1 MTSEIRVLYDQA
13 ASEWQRSE
21 PLLLSDYTARERV
34 FEAVGDIRGFRL
46 WDLGCGEGYVSR
58 RLAAMGAQQVEG
70 FDLSTAMVEAA
81 QRQAT
86 ALEAFQ
92 RSAPPALHES
102 AREMHRGA
110 EPPAL
115 SGLEP
120 PAPRGPVLRYR
131 VADLADPQQL
141 PPGSCDGAV
150 AVFLF
155 NYLPMAATQQL
166 LAHVHAAVRPG
177 GFFLFTVPHPAL
189 PYLRPH
195 EPPFFFDAAGHPY
208 LGSDDQIFE
217 GRIWRRDGVVNP
229 VRARHKTLQDYVELL
244 AKSGWQ
250 RLPQLEELGVTEA
263 HLALDPAFFGPLRG
277 TPLHLLFLLRR

>member
-1 MTSEIRVLYDQA
+1 MTSDIRSLYDQA
-13 ASEWQRSE
+13 AADWQRAE

-34 FEAVGDIRGFRL
+34 FEAVGDIRGLRL

-58 RLAAMGAQQVEG
+58 RLAALGARQVQG
-70 FDLSTAMVEAA
+70 FDLSAEMVEAA
-81 QRQAT
+81 QWQ
-86 ALEAFQ
+86 ALELESHQGA
-92 RSAPPALHES
+92 APAALQAGVLQAAAHQ
-102 AREMHRGA
+102 GA
-110 EPPAL
+110 TL
-115 SGLEP
+115 S
-120 PAPRGPVLRYR
+120 YR

-155 NYLPMAATQQL
+155 NYLPLAATQQL

-208 LGSDDQIFE
+208 LGSEDQIFE

-244 AKSGWQ
+244 AQSGWQ

>member
-1 MTSEIRVLYDQA
+1 MTGDTRAIYDA
-13 ASEWQRSE
+13 AAADWRREQS
-21 PLLLSDYTARERV
+21 LLLSDFTARERV
-34 FEAVGDIRGFRL
+34 IEVVGDVGGLHL
-46 WDLGCGEGYVSR
+46 WDLGCGEGFVGRQLAARGAR
-58 RLAAMGAQQVEG
+58 RLEG
-70 FDLSTAMVEAA
+70 FDLSAAMVEAA
-81 QRQAT
+81 RRQAG
-86 ALEAFQ
+86 ALA
-92 RSAPPALHES
+92 AK
-102 AREMHRGA
+102 RGG
-110 EPPAL
+110 PL
-115 SGLEP
+115 S
-120 PAPRGPVLRYR
+120 YT
-131 VADLADPQQL
+131 VADLREAAQWPV
-141 PPGSCDGAV
+141 GSCDGAL

-155 NYLPMAATQQL
+155 NYLSLAATAQV
-166 LAHVHAAVRPG
+166 LAHVHGALRPG
-177 GFFLFTVPHPAL
+177 GFFLFTVPHPAV

-208 LGSDDQIFE
+208 LGSEDQIFE

>member
-1 MTSEIRVLYDQA
+1 MTSEIRDLYDQA

-21 PLLLSDYTARERV
+21 PVLLSDYTARERV
-34 FEAVGDIRGFRL
+34 FEAVGDIRGFQL

-58 RLAAMGAQQVEG
+58 RLAALGARQVEG
-70 FDLSTAMVEAA
+70 FDLSAAMVEAA
-81 QRQAT
+81 QRQAP
-86 ALEAFQ
+86 ALEALK
-92 RSAPPALHES
+92 RSAPQAHPDS
-102 AREMHRGA
+102 ARETLRGG
-110 EPPAL
+110 EPPAR

-120 PAPRGPVLRYR
+120 QAPRGPVLRYR

-155 NYLPMAATQQL
+155 NYLSLAASQRL
-166 LAHVHAAVRPG
+166 LAHVHAALRPG

-189 PYLRPH
+189 PYLRDH
-195 EPPFFFDAAGHPY
+195 EPPFFFDPAGHPY
-208 LGSDDQIFE
+208 LGSDDQIFA
-217 GRIWRRDGVVNP
+217 GQIWRRDGVANA
-229 VRARHKTLQDYVELL
+229 VRSRHKTLQDYFQLL
-244 AKSGWQ
+244 AASGWQ

-277 TPLHLLFLLRR
+277 LPLHLLFLLRR

>member
-1 MTSEIRVLYDQA
+1 MTSEIRALYDQA

-34 FEAVGDIRGFRL
+34 FEAVGDIRGLQL

-58 RLAAMGAQQVEG
+58 RLAALGARQVEG
-70 FDLSTAMVEAA
+70 FDLSAAMVEAA

-86 ALEAFQ
+86 ALEALQ
-92 RSAPPALHES
+92 GSALEALQGSAPQALQV
-102 AREMHRGA
+102 A
-110 EPPAL
+110 EPQ
-115 SGLEP
+115 
-120 PAPRGPVLRYR
+120 APRGPTLRYG

-141 PPGSCDGAV
+141 PPGTCDAAV

-155 NYLPMAATQQL
+155 NYLSLAASQRL
-166 LAHVHAAVRPG
+166 LAHVHAALRPG

-189 PYLRPH
+189 PYLRGH
-195 EPPFFFDAAGHPY
+195 EPPFFFDPAGHPY

-217 GRIWRRDGVVNP
+217 GRIWRRDGVANA
-229 VRARHKTLQDYVELL
+229 VRSRHKTLQDYFQLL
-244 AKSGWQ
+244 AASGWQ

-277 TPLHLLFLLRR
+277 VPLHLLFLLRR